1 LSKQK
6 LRGFVVKIGKH
17 LIYTTKQLIQQNNHI
32 AIEITDN
39 GIGMS
44 QDILSKIFDPFFTT
58 KAVGKST
65 GLGLSICYQIIVEKH
80 QGKLTC
86 TSSAPN
92 QGSKFIILLPR

>member
-1 LSKQK
+1 LNILTNAIDALDVSSNATIWIKTYLS
-6 LRGFVVKIGKH
+6 
-17 LIYTTKQLIQQNNHI
+17 QNNYI
-32 AIEITDN
+32 AIEIADN

-58 KAVGKST
+58 KAVGKGT

-86 TSSAPN
+86 TSAPN
-92 QGSKFIILLPR
+92 QGSKFIILLPK